1 VTTPTFAVCLHRD
14 AQRLQQALGLEW
26 ALARF
31 ECGLLLTRACGVERS
46 WLLAHDEESVP
57 QSGWLVYDAWLSR
70 RLLGEPVAYL
80 LGEREF
86 YGHVFEVNVHVLI
99 PRPDTELLVE
109 QALAVLPF
117 EAGMRVLDLGTGSGA
132 VAVSIAIARPAA
144 HVLAVDFSASALQV
158 ARQNAKRLKAVNI
171 DFAISDW
178 WQAITDQLFDAIVSN
193 PPYVAVQDMHLQQ
206 GDVRFEPLSA
216 LVAGEDGLDDLR
228 TIIQRAPLHL
238 KPKGHVLLEH
248 GYEQGEAVRMLLQQA
263 GFSRVDTYRDLAGN
277 ERVSIGCWL
286 P

>member
-1 VTTPTFAVCLHRD
+1 MITPTFAVCLHHG

-46 WLLAHDEESVP
+46 WLLAHGEESVP

-86 YGHVFEVNVHVLI
+86 YGHVFEVNAHVLI

-109 QALAVLPF
+109 QSLAVLPF
-117 EAGMRVLDLGTGSGA
+117 EAGTRVLDLGTGSGA
-132 VAVSIAIARPAA
+132 VAISIAIARPAA
-144 HVLAVDFSASALQV
+144 HVLAVDFSAAALQV
-158 ARQNAKRLKAVNI
+158 AQQNARRLKTVNI
-171 DFAISDW
+171 DFAVSDW
-178 WQAITDQLFDAIVSN
+178 WQAITDQLFDVIVSN
-193 PPYVAVQDMHLQQ
+193 PPYVAAQDMHLQQ

-238 KPKGHVLLEH
+238 KPKGYVLLEH
-248 GYEQGEAVRMLLQQA
+248 GYEQGETVRMLLRQA
-263 GFSRVDTYRDLAGN
+263 GFLHVATYRDLAGN
-277 ERVSIGCWL
+277 ERVSVGRR
-286 P
+286 PA